1 MGENQKGSTMRR
13 ILVTGSGGQLGLTL
27 QEQAHDFTEVSFDF
41 RTSKELD
48 ITRRAQVTQVFQQG
62 EYDFCI
68 NCAAYTNVEEAEK
81 HPNKAFAVNAEGVKN
96 LAEACKI
103 KGTTLIHLSTDYVFD
118 GEKKGGYTS
127 DDTTNPINVY
137 GKSKLAGE
145 KFIQQILPNHFII
158 RASWLYSK
166 KHGHNFYRTI
176 VKKAKLG
183 EELHITDAQK
193 GCPTNTEALAIFIL
207 KEIVMGNKPFGIYH
221 FTDGKPMTWF
231 DFAKQVVDENG
242 LTGKVK
248 LVLDSNYRTF
258 AKRPKNSVLS

>member
-1 MGENQKGSTMRR
+1 MRR

-166 KHGHNFYRTI
+166 KYGYNFYRT
-176 VKKAKLG
+176 VLQKAMEG
-183 EELHITDAQK
+183 QELRITDEQT
-193 GCPTNTEALAIFIL
+193 GCPTNTENLAKFIVHEVL
-207 KEIVMGNKPFGIYH
+207 AGKVPFGTHH
-221 FTDGKPMTWF
+221 FTDGKPMTWY
-231 DFAKQVVDENG
+231 DFAKQILEENE
-242 LTGKVK
+242 LTDRAK
-248 LVLDSNYRTF
+248 LTLDRNYRIL
-258 AKRPKNSVLS
+258 AKRPQNSVLI